1 MTDILKKMFSRL
13 VKLNG
18 RGEDEA
24 PPGLDIY
31 GRGKEYYETLRYS
44 LLKPE
49 DGTTELPRI
58 IAVTSCNRREGVSTI
73 ASSLAVTLSLHGD
86 RVLFID
92 ANFRHP
98 SAQQIFRVNP
108 SPGLGEV
115 FYGGIDITAAIQPS
129 SIENL
134 FILST
139 GETKKD
145 PAHEYESPEFIEL
158 LNIFK
163 RDYGYVVFDAPP
175 MQRAGN
181 SAVRLAGIVDGVILV
196 VESEKIRWEVA
207 QRMKAQLIEA
217 KANLLGIVL
226 NKRKFHVP
234 RWLYDTL

>member
-1 MTDILKKMFSRL
+1 MTDILKRIFSKL
-13 VKLNG
+13 VKLKG
-18 RGEDEA
+18 KDEDEA

-44 LLKPE
+44 LLKSE
-49 DGTTELPRI
+49 NETTELPHI

-73 ASSLAVTLSLHGD
+73 ASSFAVTLALHGD

-115 FYGGIDITAAIQPS
+115 LYDGIDITKAIQTS
-129 SIENL
+129 AIQNL

-139 GETKKD
+139 GEMKKD
-145 PAHEYESPEFIEL
+145 PAQRYESQEFIEL
-158 LNIFK
+158 LNTFK

-175 MQRAGN
+175 LQRAGN
-181 SAVRLAGIVDGVILV
+181 SAVRLSGLVDGVILV
-196 VESEKIRWEVA
+196 IESEKIRWEVA
-207 QRMKAQLIEA
+207 QRMKAQMVEA
-217 KANLLGIVL
+217 KANLLGVVL

-234 RWLYDTL
+234 RWLYNTL